1 VPREVVVADL
11 MLPPGYQAHDLRGA
25 SAFAWGP
32 ASDWLA
38 SALEGGSS
46 LHAWA
51 ERREDAKPLVGRGT
65 VHAIDAPADGP
76 AKQKRWAVRRYR
88 RGGLAAPIL
97 GDRYLR
103 TSATRP
109 IRELWATVEARARGV
124 PAPAVV
130 AGAVY
135 PFGPFYRSD
144 LVTELIPDARTL
156 EARIFGSGGTS
167 DAASALRQA
176 GRLVGTLE
184 RALVLHVD
192 LHAANILLV
201 RGAEESG
208 ARVVDLDRAIVFPL
222 GSREFGEAMRKRLER
237 SLRKLSERH
246 ARALT
251 ADEWD
256 ALRAGYTDPP

>member
-1 VPREVVVADL
+1 MAAL
-11 MLPPGYQAHDLRGA
+11 TLPPGYRAHEFRGA
-25 SAFAWGP
+25 LGFAWGP
-32 ASDWLA
+32 ASEWLA
-38 SALEGGSS
+38 SALEEGSS

-51 ERREDAKPLVGRGT
+51 EKRDDAKPLVGRGI

-76 AKQKRWAVRRYR
+76 DKQERWAVRRYR
-88 RGGLAAPIL
+88 RGGMAAPVL

-156 EARIFGSGGTS
+156 EARIFGSRGAS
-167 DAASALRQA
+167 DAAPLLRKA

-192 LHAANILLV
+192 LHAANILLLPEPIE
-201 RGAEESG
+201 AS
-208 ARVVDLDRAIVFPL
+208 ARAVDLDKAIVFPL

-237 SLRKLSERH
+237 SLRKLSKRH
-246 ARALT
+246 ARPVT
-251 ADEWD
+251 TDEWD